1 MLEVS
6 EETQDRYVSLFMDQ
20 KQSTQKQWRV
30 LFANQEYHKMN
41 GSKTLKLKI
50 VTPERLVLEENVAQ
64 VTLPTTEGE
73 ITVLPGHVPLI
84 SSLALGEIIAKG
96 NVETGSDD
104 VPMAIAGGFGE
115 VKQTPTG
122 SEIIILADFA
132 EHVSEID
139 VDRAK
144 NRAAELMAMKN
155 ASDVDFEHFE
165 SELQRSLNRVKI
177 SDKWQSKKYR
187 KMPFKI

>member
-1 MLEVS
+1 MS
-6 EETQDRYVSLFMDQ
+6 
-20 KQSTQKQWRV
+20 
-30 LFANQEYHKMN
+30 NP
-41 GSKTLKLKI
+41 TLKLKI

-73 ITVLPGHVPLI
+73 ITILPGHVPLI
-84 SSLALGEIIAKG
+84 SSLALGEIVAKG

-104 VPMAIAGGFGE
+104 VPMAIAGGFVE